1 MASVKNGFS
10 LGSARRAGD
19 GAGDCDQGDG
29 GACSNSSYLGVRGR
43 GISSSNRPSKRDAM
57 VFALSAAEW
66 VLLRVGRREE
76 LAELNIDDSF
86 ENESERGLIKLLG
99 VFEEDSW

>member
-10 LGSARRAGD
+10 FGSARTAGD

-29 GACSNSSYLGVRGR
+29 GACSNSSYFGVGGR
-43 GISSSNRPSKRDAM
+43 GISSSNRPSRREAIDL
-57 VFALSAAEW
+57 ALSAAEW
-66 VLLRVGRREE
+66 VLLRLGTREE

-86 ENESERGLIKLLG
+86 ENESDRGLLKFFG
-99 VFEEDSW
+99 AFEDS